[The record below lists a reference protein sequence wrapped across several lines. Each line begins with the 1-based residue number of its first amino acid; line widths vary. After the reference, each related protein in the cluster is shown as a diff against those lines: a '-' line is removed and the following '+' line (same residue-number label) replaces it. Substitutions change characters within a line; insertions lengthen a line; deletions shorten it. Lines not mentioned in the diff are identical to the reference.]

1 MDIKFNNI
9 YLEALAK
16 DDVKGKQRYSK
27 DVVAKFRKTL
37 KILEIMPTT
46 TSLWKLNSLAFEALK
61 GDKKGYFSVRVD
73 YHYRL
78 IFEVENDIINIR
90 EILTITE
97 LTNHYQ

>member
-1 MDIKFNNI
+1 MDIRFNNI

-16 DDVKGKQRYSK
+16 DDVKGKPKYSK
-27 DVVAKFRKTL
+27 DVVTKFKKTL

-46 TSLWKLNSLAFEALK
+46 NGLWKLNNLGFEALK
-61 GDKKGYFSVRVD
+61 GDRKGYFSVRVD

>member
-16 DDVKGKQRYSK
+16 DEVKGKPKYNK
-27 DVVAKFRKTL
+27 DVVTKFKKTL
-37 KILEIMPTT
+37 KILQQMPNTK
-46 TSLWKLNSLAFEALK
+46 SLWRLNSLGFESLK
-61 GDKKGYFSVRVD
+61 GDRKGYFSVRVD

-78 IFEVENDIINIR
+78 IFEIEQDTISIR
-90 EILTITE
+90 EILIINE

>member
-16 DDVKGKQRYSK
+16 DNVKGKPKYSK
-27 DVVAKFRKTL
+27 DVVTKFKKTL
-37 KILEIMPTT
+37 KILEQMPDTKG
-46 TSLWKLNSLAFEALK
+46 LWTLNSLGFESLK
-61 GDKKGYFSVRVD
+61 GNRKGYFAVRVD

-78 IFEVENDIINIR
+78 IFEVENDTINIR
-90 EILTITE
+90 EIIIVNE

>member
-1 MDIKFNNI
+1 MDIRFNNI

-16 DDVKGKQRYSK
+16 DDVKGKPKYSK
-27 DVVAKFRKTL
+27 DVVTKFKKTL

-46 TSLWKLNSLAFEALK
+46 NGLW
-61 GDKKGYFSVRVD
+61 
-73 YHYRL
+73 
-78 IFEVENDIINIR
+78 NDIINIR